1 MLDGGRRLAMPVG
14 ELTGFDH
21 ALNAALLLAF
31 SALKQKDKAG
41 AMLFSGDQPRWLPPV
56 QGQQGINHLLNGLY
70 DLHPSHHASD
80 FSLAARQLVR
90 HTRRRALVV
99 LITRLQ
105 QEDRDDLMTA
115 VSLLRRHHLVLVAD
129 MLLPE
134 QQALSRRRPGDFDE
148 ALQVCADA
156 QEQQARQQLHTR
168 LRHAGALVTA
178 TTPQQMPTQ
187 LNQLYLM
194 LKRSGRL

>member
-1 MLDGGRRLAMPVG
+1 
-14 ELTGFDH
+14 
-21 ALNAALLLAF
+21 
-31 SALKQKDKAG
+31 
-41 AMLFSGDQPRWLPPV
+41 
-56 QGQQGINHLLNGLY
+56 
-70 DLHPSHHASD
+70 
-80 FSLAARQLVR
+80 
-90 HTRRRALVV
+90 
-99 LITRLQ
+99 
-105 QEDRDDLMTA
+105 MTA

-156 QEQQARQQLHTR
+156 QEQQARQQLH
-168 LRHAGALVTA
+168 AGALVTA